1 MKTAVHFGSL
11 EQSSDVGIFLT
22 FYSFALKTVF
32 GRACESG
39 RNGVGVGGAVSGPGH
54 PGSLAGQHASTGHPA
69 PPEAARPPPPPQAPH
84 GTCAASP
91 GRPGRP
97 GRTQGDS
104 AVGGGASD
112 TGAWARGA
120 APGHSVPAL
129 HGVCPP
135 AGRQSPRGRPLQ
147 RPGQQLHLRW
157 LVGPRGRRGPHVP
170 VLLLSRQPPRAVPGS
185 PQALLGHDHEPH
197 TGPLTFPQFSS

>member
-39 RNGVGVGGAVSGPGH
+39 RNGVGVGGAFSGPGH
-54 PGSLAGQHASTGHPA
+54 PGSLAGQRASSGHLPLRRPRALPRPRRLPRAPA
-69 PPEAARPPPPPQAPH
+69 QQALAAPAAPAAH
-84 GTCAASP
+84 RGTLP
-91 GRPGRP
+91 L
-97 GRTQGDS
+97 
-104 AVGGGASD
+104 GGGASD

>member
-54 PGSLAGQHASTGHPA
+54 PGSLAGQRASSGHPA
-69 PPEAARPPPPPQAPH
+69 PQEAARPPPPPQAPH

-91 GRPGRP
+91 GRPGR
-97 GRTQGDS
+97 TQGDS
-104 AVGGGASD
+104 AAGGG
-112 TGAWARGA
+112 GL
-120 APGHSVPAL
+120 GH
-129 HGVCPP
+129 
-135 AGRQSPRGRPLQ
+135 GRLGT
-147 RPGQQLHLRW
+147 
-157 LVGPRGRRGPHVP
+157 RRGPRPQCPRPARRVSFRGAPVP
-170 VLLLSRQPPRAVPGS
+170 ARPAASASWAATAPSLVSGSQGEEGPTRPCPASEPAAAPRCARVP
-185 PQALLGHDHEPH
+185 
-197 TGPLTFPQFSS
+197 TGPAQT

>member
-1 MKTAVHFGSL
+1 MGWGWGVQSLARDTPGASQGSVRARATLPLRRPRALPRPRRLPTAPAQQALAALAAPAAHRGTL
-11 EQSSDVGIFLT
+11 PLGGGRSSDM
-22 FYSFALKTVF
+22 
-32 GRACESG
+32 
-39 RNGVGVGGAVSGPGH
+39 
-54 PGSLAGQHASTGHPA
+54 
-69 PPEAARPPPPPQAPH
+69 
-84 GTCAASP
+84 
-91 GRPGRP
+91 
-97 GRTQGDS
+97 
-104 AVGGGASD
+104 
-112 TGAWARGA
+112 GAWARGA

-129 HGVCPP
+129 HGVRPS
-135 AGRQSPRGRPLQ
+135 AGRQSPQGRPLQ